1 MKTFNIIFSAIFA
14 IIAMTGLYAIIFC
27 DAVHQIPFTI
37 GSALFSL
44 MLFLDR
50 NEETDKNNKYER

>member
-1 MKTFNIIFSAIFA
+1 MKTFNIIFSALFA
-14 IIAMTGLYAIIFC
+14 IIAMTGLYAIVFS

-37 GSALFSL
+37 GSASFSL

-50 NEETDKNNKYER
+50 NEETDKKQQ